1 MPLTIAIVGV
11 THWHTER
18 YVQML
23 SKRGARFVGA
33 SDADPVAG
41 AKAASRYGIDFT
53 PDTADMLAK
62 ARPDFAVV
70 VPRHDR
76 ALREVSAVLDRHLP
90 MLIEKPLGRNA
101 VEARATADAINKAR
115 VFATTCFPNRHLE
128 IWDAYREL
136 SAQGA
141 LGTVIH
147 AHFRTIN
154 GPPARYIEYGV
165 PWMLDPAISGGGGL
179 RNLGIH
185 AADAIA
191 TLAGQRSL
199 RLVGGGTTNIGYS
212 GNVEDFGAGIFAAAD
227 GFMATLEAGYS
238 YAAMQEGGDYE
249 WRIAATG
256 AYLHESNGTL
266 VVRHRDGK
274 REERAVRT
282 PSVAYEIMV
291 NAAIDAFEQDRA
303 PPAPV
308 DDCVRAVALQDLIY
322 EAARARAGSF
332 TSSKA

>member
-1 MPLTIAIVGV
+1 MMTIAIVGV

-23 SKRGARFVGA
+23 TKRGARFVGA

-41 AKAASRYGIDFT
+41 AKAAARFGIDFT
-53 PDTADMLAK
+53 SDTADMLAK
-62 ARPDFAVV
+62 TRPDFTVV

-76 ALREVSAVLDRHLP
+76 ALLEVQAVLDRRLP
-90 MLIEKPLGRNA
+90 MLVEKPLGRNA
-101 VEARATADAINKAR
+101 IEARATADAINKAG

-128 IWDAYREL
+128 IWDVYRAL
-136 SAQGA
+136 AAKGA

-154 GPPARYIEYGV
+154 GPPARYHEYGV
-165 PWMLDPAISGGGGL
+165 PWMLDPEISGGGGL

-191 TLAGQRSL
+191 TLAGDRTL
-199 RLVGGGTTNIGYS
+199 RLIGGGTTHIGFAER
-212 GNVEDFGAGIFAAAD
+212 VEDFGAGIFSAND

-256 AYLHESNGTL
+256 TYLQEANGTL

-274 REERAVRT
+274 REERKVHT
-282 PSVAYEIMV
+282 PGVAYEIMV
-291 NAAIDAFEQDRA
+291 NAAIDAFEQGRP

-308 DDCVRAVALQDLIY
+308 DDCVRAVALQDTIY
-322 EAARARAGSF
+322 KAARLRAAS
-332 TSSKA
+332 

>member
-1 MPLTIAIVGV
+1 MLNIAIIGV

-23 SKRGARFVGA
+23 GKRGARFVGA
-33 SDADPVAG
+33 SDIDPVAG
-41 AKAASRYGIDFT
+41 AKAAARYGIDFT

-62 ARPDFAVV
+62 ARPDFTVV

-76 ALREVSAVLDRHLP
+76 ALIEVQAVLDRRLP
-90 MLIEKPLGRNA
+90 MLVEKPLGRNA
-101 VEARATADAINKAR
+101 TEARATADAINEAG

-128 IWDAYREL
+128 IWDVYRDL
-136 SAQGA
+136 TDKGA

-165 PWMLDPAISGGGGL
+165 PWMLDPALSGGGGL

-191 TLAGQRSL
+191 MLAGNRAL
-199 RLVGGGTTNIGYS
+199 RLIGGGTTHIGYTQQ
-212 GNVEDFGAGIFAAAD
+212 VEDFGAGIFAAND

-256 AYLHESNGTL
+256 AYLQEANGIL
-266 VVRHRDGK
+266 VVRHRDGQ
-274 REERAVRT
+274 REERKVYT
-282 PSVAYEIMV
+282 PGVAYEIMV
-291 NAAIDAFEQDRA
+291 NAAIDGFQQGRP

-308 DDCVRAVALQDLIY
+308 DDCVRAVGLQDMIY
-322 EAARARAGSF
+322 EAARTRAAS
-332 TSSKA
+332 

>member
-1 MPLTIAIVGV
+1 MPLAIAIVGV
-11 THWHTER
+11 THWHAER
-18 YVQML
+18 YIQML
-23 SKRGARFVGA
+23 TRRGARFVGA
-33 SDADPVAG
+33 SDIDPVAG
-41 AKAASRYGIDFT
+41 AKAAARYGIPFT
-53 PDTADMLAK
+53 PDTADMLAR

-76 ALREVSAVLDRHLP
+76 ALSEVFAVLDRRLP

-101 VEARATADAINKAR
+101 IEARATADAINNAR

-128 IWDAYREL
+128 IWDAYRALVANGE
-136 SAQGA
+136 

-154 GPPARYIEYGV
+154 GPPARYREYGV
-165 PWMLDPAISGGGGL
+165 PWMLDPIISGGGGL

-185 AADAIA
+185 GADAIA
-191 TLAGQRSL
+191 TLGGDRTL
-199 RLVGGGTTNIGYS
+199 RLIGGGTTNIGY
-212 GNVEDFGAGIFAAAD
+212 GENVEDFGAGIFATAD

-266 VVRHRDGK
+266 VVRHRDG
-274 REERAVRT
+274 RRVEQAVRT
-282 PSVAYEIMV
+282 PGTAYEIMV
-291 NAAIDAFEQDRA
+291 NAAIDAFEQHRP

-308 DDCVRAVALQDLIY
+308 DDCVRAVRLQDMIY
-322 EAARARAGSF
+322 EATRAGS
-332 TSSKA
+332 